1 MQSFFEGRG
10 GLILESV
17 QLVLIVIMLFFIVM
31 VILQCFK
38 GGKITKKIR
47 DFRTKSKVELT
58 QSQIKKQN
66 IYIKKHMG
74 SIYSLGVNI
83 ATFSIVILLVMSG
96 YVFRAFIVEKVY
108 GGPLFLIL
116 GTLLLLAVIYAY
128 FTQKIMIESQKIKKQ
143 YLNENPENSLKLF
156 IYPDELIMRYKDM
169 SKRTSCLMII
179 ISILSFS
186 IGILN

>member
-1 MQSFFEGRG
+1 MEY
-10 GLILESV
+10 V
-17 QLVLIVIMLFFIVM
+17 QLVLIASMLFFIVM

-38 GGKITKKIR
+38 VGKITKKIR
-47 DFRTKSKVELT
+47 AFRIKSKIELT

-66 IYIKKHMG
+66 VYIKKHMS
-74 SIYSLGVNI
+74 SIYSLGLNI
-83 ATFSIVILLVMSG
+83 VIFSIVILLVMSG
-96 YVFRAFIVEKVY
+96 YVFRALIVEKVY

-116 GTLLLLAVIYAY
+116 GMLLLLAVIYAY
-128 FTQKIMIESQKIKKQ
+128 FTQKIMIESQKVKKQ

-156 IYPDELIMRYKDM
+156 IYPDELIMQYKDM

-179 ISILSFS
+179 IGILSFS